1 MLRAEMETNAA
12 AKVKVTVVN
21 AQLRY
26 DPLVITKL
34 LDNYRSHPKLLE
46 LPNRLFY
53 DGELRAKADPV
64 IYTALERWEGLPTPK
79 VPMLFDAI
87 CGKDER
93 EASSP
98 SWFNGD
104 EAIAVLQHVKDLL
117 AYRQSRL
124 APEDIGVITPYNKQ
138 VGRIQRAL
146 YGEPTVDLRGVKVGS
161 TELFQGQER
170 RVIILSTVRSNADFI
185 DFDKKHNIGFL
196 DNPKRFNVA
205 ITRAQCLL
213 IVVGNPHV
221 LAVDST
227 WRALIKHCVDNRAY
241 RGEPPP
247 NLGSDGDGPAAG
259 GASTAMATVNLADVE
274 ELLGG
279 VEASERMQQ
288 EGMEMPVH
296 E

>member
-1 MLRAEMETNAA
+1 M
-12 AKVKVTVVN
+12 
-21 AQLRY
+21 
-26 DPLVITKL
+26 ITKL

-53 DGELRAKADPV
+53 DGELRACADPIV
-64 IYTALERWEGLPTPK
+64 VNSLVRWEGLPTTG
-79 VPMLFDAI
+79 VPLIFHGI
-87 CGKDER
+87 RGKDQR

-98 SWFNGD
+98 SWFNND
-104 EAIAVLQHVKDLL
+104 EVTIVLSHVKDLL
-117 AYRQSRL
+117 AFRQSRL
-124 APEDIGVITPYNKQ
+124 TPHDIGVITPYNKQ
-138 VGRIQRAL
+138 VGRINMAL
-146 YGEPTVDLRGVKVGS
+146 RQDADPDLRNVKVGS

-170 RVIILSTVRSNADFI
+170 RVILLSTVRSNADFI

-205 ITRAQCLL
+205 ITRAQALL

-221 LAVDST
+221 LASDPM
-227 WRALIKHCVDNRAY
+227 WRALIKHCVDNGAY
-241 RGEPPP
+241 RGEPLP
-247 NLGSDGDGPAAG
+247 NLNGDGDGG
-259 GASTAMATVNLADVE
+259 GGGGSASGAVDIAEVE

-279 VEASERMQQ
+279 TEASERMQQ